1 MKFAEYIVF
10 VYRCCSR
17 RNGSKNIIFNKS
29 RLDLVA
35 APRGPLVFLSGSKNR
50 RFIRGIQRDTGDTH
64 IKKEDLGVGRP
75 DLDRG
80 NIWVVA
86 PNLPV

>member
-1 MKFAEYIVF
+1 
-10 VYRCCSR
+10 
-17 RNGSKNIIFNKS
+17 
-29 RLDLVA
+29 LDLVA
-35 APRGPLVFLSGSKNR
+35 APHWVMMVEISRVDDTRTLIFLSGGRNRLLDRRERRFCR

-64 IKKEDLGVGRP
+64 RKKEDLGVGRP

-80 NIWVVA
+80 NMWVVA

>member
-1 MKFAEYIVF
+1 MDRWSSCRAAEIVF
-10 VYRCCSR
+10 WITVSAGSADALFEVY
-17 RNGSKNIIFNKS
+17 
-29 RLDLVA
+29 
-35 APRGPLVFLSGSKNR
+35 SGTQ
-50 RFIRGIQRDTGDTH
+50 GIHTE
-64 IKKEDLGVGRP
+64 KKEDLGVGRP